1 MASLYGISLKHIK
14 EFEGRSG
21 SLAKGDLYIGNIKIG
36 AFTEVDGGAAPA
48 VDMVEPYAYNRFI
61 EALDRRKSDLKI
73 STYEDFLYGL
83 LCMTQDEEAYRKFLK
98 NGISAMAVQSVA
110 YLLHYIPLKKRIGE
124 LSDEEITCY
133 LKPMLEENMR
143 ADGGQ
148 NYEVKIYRSLDE
160 FVQGEP
166 ICIGELEGTKRN

>member
-1 MASLYGISLKHIK
+1 MASLYGISMKHIK

-36 AFTEVDGGAAPA
+36 TFTEVDGGAAPA

-61 EALDRRKSDLKI
+61 EALDQRKPDLKI
-73 STYEDFLYGL
+73 STYEDFLYDL

-98 NGISAMAVQSVA
+98 NGVTAMAVQSVA

-133 LKPMLEENMR
+133 LKPVLEENMR

-166 ICIGELEGTKRN
+166 ICIGELEGVKRN